1 MLYHPNGW
9 YVWDTWYYVCNG
21 KLHCIH
27 LQVPRP
33 GFQCSPR
40 EAGALGHAVS
50 DDLIHW
56 QSAGIALY
64 PGEPG
69 SYDDDGLWTGC
80 VEKYEEMYYM
90 YYTARSLKEQG
101 QINRIALATSPD
113 GWNWTR
119 HAENPVLIPDGRWYA
134 NEHSPIQLYGHGH
147 PIVDCRDMCV
157 VKDPSGKGYWGFFAA
172 RKHAQTN
179 ADTSVIALAHSEDM
193 VHWKQYPPC
202 FEPRHLGCVEVPEV
216 FPLNGKWYMLC
227 LTGNMYGHR
236 GCTSDALVTKAT
248 IYAVADDI
256 RGPYRM
262 DPHDNVLLGSVLSQG
277 YSCKT
282 VLWEGCRT
290 LFYTQGEYKAGSPHG
305 CISRPHQV
313 VTNEMGQLRLKW
325 HPACD
330 SLYEPVNLGGFEDIS
345 DGRWGSIGQ
354 WEKEGE
360 SVLGRCDGDW
370 AILPTRATLK
380 DGCIECTITLKD
392 ARSAGL
398 CLRLGGKDIMS
409 GGLAILLDGCQQQLI
424 LTRVR
429 EFPGVEART
438 FLLERNRPYCLKVT
452 CTGNVVNVYVDEE
465 LWIQC
470 YEPCAPAGRAA
481 LFVEHGSA
489 SFSSFRVRREQ
500 GS

>member
-1 MLYHPNGW
+1 
-9 YVWDTWYYVCNG
+9 
-21 KLHCIH
+21 
-27 LQVPRP
+27 
-33 GFQCSPR
+33 
-40 EAGALGHAVS
+40 
-50 DDLIHW
+50 
-56 QSAGIALY
+56 
-64 PGEPG
+64 
-69 SYDDDGLWTGC
+69 
-80 VEKYEEMYYM
+80 
-90 YYTARSLKEQG
+90 
-101 QINRIALATSPD
+101 
-113 GWNWTR
+113 
-119 HAENPVLIPDGRWYA
+119 
-134 NEHSPIQLYGHGH
+134 
-147 PIVDCRDMCV
+147 
-157 VKDPSGKGYWGFFAA
+157 
-172 RKHAQTN
+172 
-179 ADTSVIALAHSEDM
+179 
-193 VHWKQYPPC
+193 
-202 FEPRHLGCVEVPEV
+202 
-216 FPLNGKWYMLC
+216 MLC

-360 SVLGRCDGDW
+360 CVLGRCDGDW

-398 CLRLGGKDIMS
+398 CLRLGGKDCLLYTSSKEQLEKLRRDMQENE
-409 GGLAILLDGCQQQLI
+409 GLETTAIINIHRRLKLFFG
-424 LTRVR
+424 
-429 EFPGVEART
+429 EEAGIS
-438 FLLERNRPYCLKVT
+438 LAQNEHNGLQVT
-452 CTGNVVNVYVDEE
+452 
-465 LWIQC
+465 IFM
-470 YEPCAPAGRAA
+470 PAKGDRH
-481 LFVEHGSA
+481 V
-489 SFSSFRVRREQ
+489 
-500 GS
+500 